1 MRISENFKTILILIE
16 AAVLVI
22 VVVLSALSVFGVISM
37 GGTGS
42 DAGDTTAVI
51 QNDTSNAIHDA
62 SYSGGAAS
70 WEDVHGEEA
79 EIVYSFDVDAVLG
92 AMSQDQKVAQL
103 ILTTPELLTRN
114 SRVTAAGSTTQRA
127 IQNTPVGAM
136 LYTADNYVDDEQI
149 STLMTNTAD
158 MVSQATWVG
167 MYYIVASRDGYTTPY
182 TEAADAAEVISA
194 IAQTEAIG
202 DEEVDPHFDEVTPDT
217 GSIYDAIMQTAGG
230 TAVYVDGARMIYCTG
245 NVQNM
250 FNSINGAVSDGT
262 IAAED
267 LDAAVREILEA
278 KATH

>member
-1 MRISENFKTILILIE
+1 MRLSEDRVKTILIIAE
-16 AAVLVI
+16 AVILVAVLVM
-22 VVVLSALSVFGVISM
+22 SALIQLGFISRDSGSRD
-37 GGTGS
+37 GGQTGS
-42 DAGDTTAVI
+42 QTAEGLMAED
-51 QNDTSNAIHDA
+51 QNSI
-62 SYSGGAAS
+62 GGADA
-70 WEDVHGEEA
+70 EA
-79 EIVYSFDVDAVLG
+79 EAEPEVAYSFDVEAVLG

-103 ILTTPELLTRN
+103 IVTTPERLTRTN
-114 SRVTAAGSTTQRA
+114 RVTSAGSTTQRA

-167 MYYIVASRDGYTTPY
+167 MYYVVASRDGYTTAY

-230 TAVYVDGARMIYCTG
+230 TAVYVDGARMIYCTD